1 MATPLSSLQSGR
13 RKERRGRRG
22 KTVSRRGFRAIRKT
36 RVSEDIIEQVR
47 DLITSG
53 RLKPGDRLPA
63 ERELAQTLSVSRSA
77 VREAIRAL
85 ESLGIVEA
93 RAGEGTFVV
102 TQTEGQGR
110 DPISASLFQAW
121 STQRNL
127 FEVRRLLEPGLAAL
141 AARRATPEQIRK
153 MRALLEAHEGRVQRG
168 EAYMKE
174 DTAFHYLIAEATGNE
189 VLLRIV
195 DNLMDLLRKTR
206 EASFQHPE
214 RPARSLKQHW
224 AILEAMEARKPAAAE
239 RHMRD
244 HILEI
249 EELVF
254 ATQAGPSAEPT
265 PSPSST
271 ELGVAS

>member
-1 MATPLSSLQSGR
+1 MATLPNRSQSGIGSV
-13 RKERRGRRG
+13 RGRHL
-22 KTVSRRGFRAIRKT
+22 TTAVSRNEFRTVRKT
-36 RVSEDIIEQVR
+36 RVSEDIIDQIQ

-63 ERELAQTLSVSRSA
+63 ERELAQTFSVSRSA
-77 VREAIRAL
+77 VREAIRAM
-85 ESLGIVEA
+85 ESLGVVEA
-93 RAGEGTFVV
+93 RAGEGTFMAVH
-102 TQTEGQGR
+102 QASR
-110 DPISASLFQAW
+110 RNDPISASLFQAW
-121 STQRNL
+121 STQRKL

-141 AARRATPEQIRK
+141 AARRGTPEQFGE
-153 MRALLEAHEGRVQRG
+153 MRALLEAHEGKVQRG
-168 EAYMKE
+168 EACMKE
-174 DTAFHYLIAEATGNE
+174 DAAFHYSIAQATGNE

-195 DNLMDLLRKTR
+195 DSLMDLLRKTR
-206 EASFQHPE
+206 EASLQHPE

-244 HILEI
+244 HIREI

-254 ATQAGPSAEPT
+254 ATQAGSSPELTAP
-265 PSPSST
+265 PSST